1 MRKFKEI
8 NSLHEKTVPKALKPG
23 EKVQY
28 VLLGT
33 KFDKKEGRWIGPSS
47 QNIPSVFTIF
57 DDNKQ
62 ENVDCAYIRTVRKDD
77 YELGEIEFFKHEG
90 FVKTLT
96 NRPEDMEQYQIM
108 ELHPR
113 NAANAAKYG
122 VTPMFEK
129 VEPEKSAAKK
139 REERRQT
146 NEALSLAIE
155 MDDDQIKAMV
165 NAMGK
170 DTSLDIEILRDIVE
184 KYAQEK
190 PQEFI
195 LRGVSVSEEI
205 EIVVK
210 EAEGLNVLIFKKE
223 DNSWYWTATDEKLK
237 NVPRGP
243 KYGKYKTLSEFLA
256 GEDEIYEELK
266 LQVQTAKRV
275 K

>member
-33 KFDKKEGRWIGPSS
+33 KFDKATGQWIGPLT

-57 DDNKQ
+57 DNNKQ
-62 ENVDCAYIRTVRKDD
+62 ENVDCAYIRSVRKDD

-90 FVKTLT
+90 FVKTLY
-96 NRPEDMEQYQIM
+96 NRPEDIEQYQIM

-113 NAANAAKYG
+113 NAANAERYG
-122 VTPMFEK
+122 VTPMFQK
-129 VEPEKSAAKK
+129 IEPEKAAAKK

-146 NEALSLAIE
+146 AEAVNIAIN
-155 MDDDQIKAMV
+155 MSDDEVKAMA

-170 DTSLDIEILRDIVE
+170 DSKQDIEILRDMIE
-184 KYAQEK
+184 KYAQDK

-195 LRGVSVSEEI
+195 TRGVSVAEEV

-210 EAEGLNVLIFKKE
+210 EAEEVNVLSWKKD

-237 NVPRGP
+237 AIPRGP
-243 KYGKYKTLSEFLA
+243 KYGKYKSLAEFLA
-256 GEDEIYEELK
+256 AEQEIYDELK
-266 LQVQTAKRV
+266 LQVETAKRV